1 MVNGAFRSKAR
12 ARRRPTGRPG
22 AESRPVAAAEPA
34 RLRSTPKGAQG
45 LEVAEG
51 LRPYRSLRQRL
62 QGGVCCEAVGCAFS
76 VGAKLARDGVG
87 EAATPVSACRR
98 RKACGTMAAHV
109 FWKLPG

>member
-1 MVNGAFRSKAR
+1 MVNGAFRSKAKAKAKAR
-12 ARRRPTGRPG
+12 ARRRPAGRPG

-34 RLRSTPKGAQG
+34 RLRSTPKGAQD

-62 QGGVCCEAVGCAFS
+62 QEGVCCEAVGCAFS

-87 EAATPVSACRR
+87 SGATFFGR
-98 RKACGTMAAHV
+98 GTYP
-109 FWKLPG
+109 LLR